1 MTDSEK
7 IETLLN
13 ISHKEFMTELKR
25 EVDKAN
31 KRLKRMNDFQKGIFE
46 DKGITHISR
55 KGKLEDKLRAL
66 SQAKIVNESGIS
78 TKTEYNHY
86 VSKLSSDLS
95 LSKKE
100 VDFMLNQFDSR
111 TRDFISKSPLKYGSN
126 PQVDFLFEDVVS
138 LNDTLQHNI
147 DSIQGYIEAVDN
159 LTGEISRITYEL

>member
-7 IETLLN
+7 IEALLN
-13 ISHKEFMTELKR
+13 ISHKEFMANLKS

-55 KGKLEDKLRAL
+55 KGSLEDKLKAL

-86 VSKLSSDLS
+86 VARLSADLS

-126 PQVDFLFEDVVS
+126 PQVDFLFEDIMS
-138 LNDTLQHNI
+138 LNDTLQQNI
-147 DSIQGYIEAVDN
+147 DSIQSYIEITDN
-159 LTGEISRITYEL
+159 LTGEILKATYGI

>member
-7 IETLLN
+7 IEALLN
-13 ISHKEFMTELKR
+13 ISHKEFMTELKS

-55 KGKLEDKLRAL
+55 KGSLEDKLRAL

-78 TKTEYNHY
+78 TKTEYNRY
-86 VSKLSSDLS
+86 VARLSSDLS

-126 PQVDFLFEDVVS
+126 PQVDFLFEDVMS
-138 LNDTLQHNI
+138 LNDTLQQNM
-147 DSIQGYIEAVDN
+147 DSIQNYIEITDN
-159 LTGEISRITYEL
+159 LTGEILKATYGI

>member
-7 IETLLN
+7 IEALLN
-13 ISHKEFMTELKR
+13 ISHKEFMANLKS

-55 KGKLEDKLRAL
+55 KGSLEDKLRAL

-86 VSKLSSDLS
+86 VARLSADLS

-126 PQVDFLFEDVVS
+126 PQVDFLFEDVMS
-138 LNDTLQHNI
+138 LNDTLQQNM
-147 DSIQGYIEAVDN
+147 DSIQNYIEITDN
-159 LTGEISRITYEL
+159 LTGEILKATYGI

>member
-13 ISHKEFMTELKR
+13 INHKKFMAELKR
-25 EVDKAN
+25 EVNKAN

-46 DKGITHISR
+46 DKGITHISS

-78 TKTEYNHY
+78 TKTEYKHY

-100 VDFMLNQFDSR
+100 VDYMLNQFDSR

-147 DSIQGYIEAVDN
+147 DSIQTYIEEVDN
-159 LTGEISRITYEL
+159 LTEEISRITYEL